1 MKVSEGIFDCFPT
14 VNESQYKKK
23 IVSEILISLTELQSA
38 LQFYFPLLNIDD
50 YEWVINPFTIS
61 KKPNLTIAEEEQLID
76 LRNDVFYQSIF
87 THMNLNEFWLKVK
100 KSFPLISLKAVKILL
115 PFSSSW
121 FCETGFSALTE
132 IKSKKRERLLRI
144 DDEMRVCLSS
154 LNPRWNLICSRKQAH
169 VSH

>member
-1 MKVSEGIFDCFPT
+1 
-14 VNESQYKKK
+14 
-23 IVSEILISLTELQSA
+23 
-38 LQFYFPLLNIDD
+38 
-50 YEWVINPFTIS
+50 
-61 KKPNLTIAEEEQLID
+61 
-76 LRNDVFYQSIF
+76 
-87 THMNLNEFWLKVK
+87 MNLNEFWLKVK

-121 FCETGFSALTE
+121 ICETGFSALTE